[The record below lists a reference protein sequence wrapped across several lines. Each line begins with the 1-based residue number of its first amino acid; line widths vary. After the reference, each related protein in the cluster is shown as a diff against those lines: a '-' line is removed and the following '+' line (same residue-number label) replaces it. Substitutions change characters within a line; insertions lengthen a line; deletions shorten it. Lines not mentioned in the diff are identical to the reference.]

1 MLSSYHMGQ
10 KAFIKASCIDNIHT
24 REKFFAAA
32 TFEGL
37 LVISVLKEWKTLW
50 FTLVCMSLFY
60 ISREESVN
68 QIHFIKNK
76 FSFLHEDL

>member
-1 MLSSYHMGQ
+1 MSSSYHMGQ

-37 LVISVLKEWKTLW
+37 LVISVLKE
-50 FTLVCMSLFY
+50 
-60 ISREESVN
+60 
-68 QIHFIKNK
+68 
-76 FSFLHEDL
+76 